1 MDGFGRGIRDALPRA
16 STGQPQPGPHGRWE
30 CAQLMPADIRPEVET
45 SAVSRKDLTDLRRA
59 LKEHLDGL
67 EWVWEKNN

>member
-1 MDGFGRGIRDALPRA
+1 
-16 STGQPQPGPHGRWE
+16 
-30 CAQLMPADIRPEVET
+30 MPADIRPEVET
-45 SAVSRKDLTDLRRA
+45 SAVSRKDLTDLRRR